1 MTLHLLIVDDEPDI
15 TDVIAFG
22 ARMVWPGCVVDT
34 ATSGSEALRR
44 FTEISPDLVVLDVGL
59 PPPDGF
65 AVCEQLRRI
74 SQVPILMLTARDATL
89 DKVRALELGA
99 DDYLTKPFDHIE
111 LFARLRALL
120 RRARFED
127 PARPSPATEAAP
139 LAERTFGDLRI
150 DFAARQ
156 VTTATGTVRL
166 TATESRLLEVLIG
179 NIGAIVPH
187 ARLLERV
194 WGEAYVD
201 EVHYLKVFIGRL
213 RRKIGDDAEHPRYIE
228 THWGIGYRFVVP
240 ASASSLPESNDGVVN
255 SGSDV
260 PSSANADPFPS
271 T

>member
-1 MTLHLLIVDDEPDI
+1 MTLRLLVVDDETDI

-22 ARMVWPGCVVDT
+22 ARMVWPDCIVDT
-34 ATSGSEALRR
+34 ATSGSDALRR
-44 FTEISPDLVVLDVGL
+44 FAEAPPDLVVLDVGL

-65 AVCEQLRRI
+65 AVCERLRQQ

-120 RRARFED
+120 RRARFEV
-127 PARPSPATEAAP
+127 PAVVVAEDAP
-139 LAERTFGDLRI
+139 VGEQTYGDLRVS
-150 DFAARQ
+150 FAARQ
-156 VTTATGTVRL
+156 VTTPAGVVRL
-166 TATESRLLEVLIG
+166 TATESRLLEELVRH
-179 NIGAIVPH
+179 IGAIVPH

-194 WGEAYVD
+194 WGGAYVD

-240 ASASSLPESNDGVVN
+240 PETSGLPGAI
-255 SGSDV
+255 GQPV
-260 PSSANADPFPS
+260 P
-271 T
+271 TR

>member
-1 MTLHLLIVDDEPDI
+1 MTLRLLVVDDETDI

-22 ARMVWPGCVVDT
+22 ARMVWPDCVVDT
-34 ATSGSEALRR
+34 ATSGTEALRR
-44 FTEISPDLVVLDVGL
+44 VIERPPDLVVLDVGL

-65 AVCEQLRRI
+65 EVCRRLRER

-120 RRARFED
+120 RRARFEEPTTGAMAAD
-127 PARPSPATEAAP
+127 AP
-139 LAERTFGDLRI
+139 LGERVYGDLRI

-156 VTTATGTVRL
+156 VTTPDGTVRL
-166 TATESRLLEVLIG
+166 TATESRLLEELVRHV
-179 NIGAIVPH
+179 GAIVPH

-194 WGEAYVD
+194 WGDAYVD

-213 RRKIGDDAEHPRYIE
+213 RRKLGDDAEHPRYIE
-228 THWGIGYRFVVP
+228 THWGLGYRFVVP
-240 ASASSLPESNDGVVN
+240 
-255 SGSDV
+255 SD
-260 PSSANADPFPS
+260 AGNAAEPNELTRPAVD
-271 T
+271 

>member
-1 MTLHLLIVDDEPDI
+1 MTLRLLVVDDETDI

-22 ARMVWPGCVVDT
+22 ARMVWPDCTVET
-34 ATSGSEALRR
+34 ATSGTEALRR
-44 FTEISPDLVVLDVGL
+44 FSERPPDIVVLDVGL

-65 AVCEQLRRI
+65 EVCRRLRER

-120 RRARFED
+120 RRARFD
-127 PARPSPATEAAP
+127 GAAGGTPAADAP
-139 LAERTFGDLRI
+139 PGERVFGDLRI

-156 VTTATGTVRL
+156 VTTPDGTVRL
-166 TATESRLLEVLIG
+166 TATESRLLEELVRHV
-179 NIGAIVPH
+179 GAIVRH

-213 RRKIGDDAEHPRYIE
+213 RRKIGDDADHPRHIE

-240 ASASSLPESNDGVVN
+240 AGEDAAAGPPPGTQ
-255 SGSDV
+255 
-260 PSSANADPFPS
+260 S
-271 T
+271 TGD

>member
-1 MTLHLLIVDDEPDI
+1 MTLRLLVVDDETDI

-22 ARMVWPGCVVDT
+22 ARMVWPDCIVDT

-44 FTEISPDLVVLDVGL
+44 FTEMPPDLVVLDVGL

-65 AVCEQLRRI
+65 EVCRRLRER

-120 RRARFED
+120 RRARFD
-127 PARPSPATEAAP
+127 DSANGAGVDDLPVG
-139 LAERTFGDLRI
+139 ERVFGDLHLN
-150 DFAARQ
+150 FPARQ
-156 VTTATGTVRL
+156 ITTPTGTVRL
-166 TATESRLLEVLIG
+166 TATEARLLEELVRH
-179 NIGAIVPH
+179 IGAIVPH

-201 EVHYLKVFIGRL
+201 EIHYLKVFIGRL
-213 RRKIGDDAEHPRYIE
+213 RRKIGDDADRPRYIE

-240 ASASSLPESNDGVVN
+240 PEPTDAPNPT
-255 SGSDV
+255 DV
-260 PSSANADPFPS
+260 SFP
-271 T
+271 TH

>member
-1 MTLHLLIVDDEPDI
+1 MTLRLLVVDDETDI

-22 ARMVWPGCVVDT
+22 ARMVWPDCIVDT
-34 ATSGSEALRR
+34 ATNGSEALLR
-44 FTEISPDLVVLDVGL
+44 FAEAPPDLVVLDVGL
-59 PPPDGF
+59 PGPDGF
-65 AVCEQLRRI
+65 AVCERLRQQ

-127 PARPSPATEAAP
+127 QSAVATTVEEAP
-139 LAERTFGDLRI
+139 LGERTYGDLRVS
-150 DFAARQ
+150 FAARQ
-156 VTTATGTVRL
+156 VMTPGGLVRL
-166 TATESRLLEVLIG
+166 TATESRLLEELVRH
-179 NIGAIVPH
+179 IGAIVPH

-201 EVHYLKVFIGRL
+201 EIHYLKVFIGRL
-213 RRKIGDDAEHPRYIE
+213 RRKIGDDAENPRYIE

-240 ASASSLPESNDGVVN
+240 PEPGHVSEVD
-255 SGSDV
+255 DV
-260 PSSANADPFPS
+260 TVPAR
-271 T
+271 

>member
-1 MTLHLLIVDDEPDI
+1 MTLRLLVVDDETDI

-22 ARMVWPGCVVDT
+22 ARMVWPDCIVDT
-34 ATSGSEALRR
+34 ATNGSEALLR
-44 FTEISPDLVVLDVGL
+44 FAEAPPDLVVLDVGL
-59 PPPDGF
+59 PGPDGF
-65 AVCEQLRRI
+65 AVCERLRRQ

-127 PARPSPATEAAP
+127 PGTVAPTPDDAP
-139 LAERTFGDLRI
+139 LGEQTYGDLRVS
-150 DFAARQ
+150 FAARQ
-156 VTTATGTVRL
+156 VTTGSGTVRL
-166 TATESRLLEVLIG
+166 TATESRLLEELVRH
-179 NIGAIVPH
+179 IGAIVPH

-201 EVHYLKVFIGRL
+201 EIHYLKVFIGRL

-240 ASASSLPESNDGVVN
+240 PEPS
-255 SGSDV
+255 
-260 PSSANADPFPS
+260 PSSGPIGQATPAR
-271 T
+271 

>member
-1 MTLHLLIVDDEPDI
+1 MTLRLLVVDDETDI
-15 TDVIAFG
+15 TEVIAFG
-22 ARMVWPGCVVDT
+22 ARMVWPDCVVET

-44 FTEISPDLVVLDVGL
+44 FAEVAPDLVVLDVGL

-65 AVCEQLRRI
+65 EVCRRLRER

-127 PARPSPATEAAP
+127 AAGSPTATDAP
-139 LAERTFGDLRI
+139 LGERVFGDLRV

-156 VTTATGTVRL
+156 VETPGGIVRL
-166 TATESRLLEVLIG
+166 TATESRLLEELVRHVGTI
-179 NIGAIVPH
+179 APH

-201 EVHYLKVFIGRL
+201 EIHYLKVFIGRL
-213 RRKIGDDAEHPRYIE
+213 RRKLGDDADRPRYIE

-240 ASASSLPESNDGVVN
+240 ADDGTSTDGVQT
-255 SGSDV
+255 SIPTRD
-260 PSSANADPFPS
+260 
-271 T
+271 

>member
-1 MTLHLLIVDDEPDI
+1 MTLRLLVVDDETDI

-22 ARMVWPGCVVDT
+22 ARMVWPDCVVDT
-34 ATSGSEALRR
+34 ATSGTEALRR
-44 FTEISPDLVVLDVGL
+44 FVEVPPDLVVLDVGL

-65 AVCEQLRRI
+65 EVCRRLRER

-127 PARPSPATEAAP
+127 ATAEPAP
-139 LAERTFGDLRI
+139 LGERVYGELHI
-150 DFAARQ
+150 DFATRQ
-156 VTTATGTVRL
+156 VTTRDGTVRL
-166 TATESRLLEVLIG
+166 TATEARLLEELVRH
-179 NIGAIVPH
+179 IGAIVPH

-194 WGEAYVD
+194 WGDAYVD

-213 RRKIGDDAEHPRYIE
+213 RRKLGDDAERPRYIE
-228 THWGIGYRFVVP
+228 THWGIGYRFT
-240 ASASSLPESNDGVVN
+240 
-255 SGSDV
+255 V
-260 PSSANADPFPS
+260 PSGADLTVAPAEATQPARD
-271 T
+271 